1 MAKTKKNRKIKNKR
15 KRSNKTRKHKR
26 KSNKNKKSSPI
37 FVDAQFGKREL
48 VSLETMA
55 AIHKVDG
62 NNKITDFKDT
72 SKIYN
77 SVLNEFKRRLVIIL
91 AKSSKARKI
100 LNKKFKIKYN
110 KNFNL
115 KLDKL
120 SPQKIEDI
128 YFAIL

>member
-1 MAKTKKNRKIKNKR
+1 MPKTKKNRKNKKKR
-15 KRSNKTRKHKR
+15 KNRTRKIK
-26 KSNKNKKSSPI
+26 NKNKKVTPI
-37 FVDAQFGKREL
+37 FVDGQFGKR
-48 VSLETMA
+48 VSIPLEDMA

-72 SKIYN
+72 SKIYS
-77 SVLNEFKRRLVIIL
+77 SVLREFKRRLIIIL
-91 AKSSKARKI
+91 KNSPKSRKI
-100 LNKKFKIKYN
+100 LKKKFKIKYN
-110 KNFNL
+110 KNFSS

>member
-1 MAKTKKNRKIKNKR
+1 MAKTKKNRKIKNK
-15 KRSNKTRKHKR
+15 KRNNKTRKHKR
-26 KSNKNKKSSPI
+26 KHNRNKKSPPI
-37 FVDAQFGKREL
+37 LVDAQFGKREL
-48 VSLETMA
+48 ISLENMA

-77 SVLNEFKRRLVIIL
+77 SVLNEFKRRLMIIL
-91 AKSSKARKI
+91 AKSPKARKI

>member
-1 MAKTKKNRKIKNKR
+1 MPKTKKNRKNKK
-15 KRSNKTRKHKR
+15 KRNNRTRKVK
-26 KSNKNKKSSPI
+26 NKNKKVTPI
-37 FVDAQFGKREL
+37 FVDGQFGKR
-48 VSLETMA
+48 VSIPLEDMA

-72 SKIYN
+72 SKIYS
-77 SVLNEFKRRLVIIL
+77 SVLKEFKRRLIIIL
-91 AKSSKARKI
+91 KNSPKSRKI
-100 LNKKFKIKYN
+100 LKKKFKIKYN
-110 KNFNL
+110 KNFSS

>member
-1 MAKTKKNRKIKNKR
+1 MPKTKKNRKNKKKRNNRTRKIKNK
-15 KRSNKTRKHKR
+15 
-26 KSNKNKKSSPI
+26 NKNKKVTPI
-37 FVDAQFGKREL
+37 FVDGQFGKR
-48 VSLETMA
+48 VSIPLEDMA

-72 SKIYN
+72 SKIYS
-77 SVLNEFKRRLVIIL
+77 SVLKEFKRRLIIIL
-91 AKSSKARKI
+91 KNSPKSRKI
-100 LNKKFKIKYN
+100 LKKKFKIKYN
-110 KNFNL
+110 KNFSS